1 MEVKEFVL
9 PACGISFW
17 MFRGGAA
24 ELMQHGLASIE
35 GQIRGEEVRKVGSR
49 EEKQTKLEGEQ
60 VGQLLL
66 AVASCLPCFNIP
78 LYVNS

>member
-1 MEVKEFVL
+1 
-9 PACGISFW
+9 

-24 ELMQHGLASIE
+24 KLMQHGLTSIE
-35 GQIRGEEVRKVGSR
+35 GQMRGDEERKGGSKD
-49 EEKQTKLEGEQ
+49 EKQAELEGEQ

-78 LYVNS
+78 LYVHS